1 MAEYTALVALKGCG
15 RDQQE
20 ITLAYNEF
28 LEAYF
33 RENHA
38 QALLT
43 SIEEAFKDAFRNHDT
58 P

>member
-1 MAEYTALVALKGCG
+1 MAEYTALVALKGRG

-28 LEAYF
+28 EAYSS
-33 RENHA
+33 ENHA

-43 SIEEAFKDAFRNHDT
+43 SIEQAFKDAFRNHDM